1 MKKNQIIINLRKAKK
16 KGILTNQEF
25 NTLKG
30 QILSGRERAA
40 AKGFMTIIKN
50 KNKKLEK
57 VR

>member
-1 MKKNQIIINLRKAKK
+1 MNKNNIVIKLRNAKQ

-40 AKGFMTIIKN
+40 AKGFMTIIKRS
-50 KNKKLEK
+50 KKE
-57 VR
+57 RERA